1 VIARACKRE
10 SARNDWGRNLSE
22 NCIENAL
29 IHSENLI
36 IMPMTAQILVVDDSG
51 FSRRILRHILEEAGY
66 SVDEAQDGMEA
77 LERYAL
83 ARPQVVLLDVVM
95 NGMTGLEVLAKL
107 RELDPKARVVLAT
120 ADVQSSTAATAREAG
135 AAGIICKPFQK
146 ERVIQAIAAVEKGE
160 PAWS

>member
-1 VIARACKRE
+1 
-10 SARNDWGRNLSE
+10 
-22 NCIENAL
+22 
-29 IHSENLI
+29 
-36 IMPMTAQILVVDDSG
+36 MPMTAQILVVDDSG
-51 FSRRILRHILEEAGY
+51 FSRRILRQILEEAGY
-66 SVDEAQDGMEA
+66 CVDEAQDGMEA

-120 ADVQSSTAATAREAG
+120 ADVQSSTAASAREAG

-160 PAWS
+160 PVWS